1 MNLVR
6 VILAS
11 GTQAATIGVE
21 HVLRDETGS
30 EGKILDAFIDLG
42 NMVAGDYTEVRVFT
56 KTLTGGSLR
65 RVYYQ
70 KFVGAQDDEPTG
82 RSPIIYVPAL
92 TATTEYKITLKQTA
106 GTGRNYDWKIISD

>member
-1 MNLVR
+1 MVR
-6 VILAS
+6 TILAS

-42 NMVAGDYTEVRVFT
+42 NMTITDYTEIRVFT
-56 KTLTGGSLR
+56 KTLSGSTLR

-70 KFVGAQDDEPTG
+70 KFVGVQDDESTG
-82 RSPIIYVPAL
+82 RSPIIYVPAI
-92 TATTEYKITLKQTA
+92 TATTEYKLTLKQTA
-106 GTGRNYDWKIISD
+106 GTGRNYDWKITTD